1 MMANDNQE
9 SYIRLTEEEKELL
22 ENHRKKRRKW
32 IVRIIGIA
40 VIGLVA
46 LGLYL
51 FAVNKGTSGQINEF
65 DKAVK
70 NKDYKKITE
79 IVKSGKKSIDTT
91 DAKHFVEYVNKP
103 ENKNRYNSE
112 IKKMKK
118 NLNNKEKHDSEIG
131 KITDKNGQT
140 IINVSQNGNRFLVLN
155 DLAFE
160 PNFYKIYVKEGNN
173 NASYEFENNGKRRK
187 IVSNSNNQTELG
199 EFFVGDYNVGTT
211 KTFKD
216 KPLDSSVDGHLHINT
231 DSLNKDNKIFAEEK
245 IPQAWF
251 KVKLKNSEELNKG
264 FKLNIDENDINY
276 DKKEVYGKYPADVPI
291 TIYAKGSANNQTLE
305 TKKVEVKAN
314 KENKPQ
320 NIELSFKDSDIN
332 RQKKLNKEIENDAK
346 KFMEDYTKKLNR
358 GYEVSDFSALQ
369 YYFEDKNSDVAKN
382 IKKQVESKKKSKF
395 KNPEIKSYK
404 RDDTNVKLTLSKKD
418 KKNRV
423 ITSEYELIY
432 DYKEKEFK
440 IKDYSDI

>member
-1 MMANDNQE
+1 MDKDNQE
-9 SYIRLTEEEKELL
+9 SYIRLTEEEKALL
-22 ENHRKKRRKW
+22 EEHKRKKKRW
-32 IVRIIGIA
+32 IVSIIIIVIA
-40 VIGLVA
+40 LVIA
-46 LGLYL
+46 LAIYL

-70 NKDYKKITE
+70 DKDYDKLTE
-79 IVKSGKKSIDTT
+79 IVKSGQKNISKA
-91 DAKHFVEYVNKP
+91 DAKHFVDYINRS
-103 ENKNRYNSE
+103 ENKNRYNEE
-112 IKKMKK
+112 IKKMKESLEDK
-118 NLNNKEKHDSEIG
+118 DKQDSEVG
-131 KITDKNGQT
+131 KVTDKNGHT
-140 IINVSQNGNRFLVLN
+140 IIDVTKNGNKFLVLN

-160 PNFYKIYVKEGNN
+160 PNFYDVYIKEGNN

-187 IVSNSNNQTELG
+187 IVSNSNSQTELG
-199 EFFVGDYNVGTT
+199 QFFVGDYNVETT
-211 KTFKD
+211 KNFKD
-216 KPLDSSVDGHLHINT
+216 KPLDGSVDGQLHINT
-231 DSLNKDNKIFAEEK
+231 DKMAKGSKFFAEEK

-251 KVKLKNSEELNKG
+251 KVKIKNNEVLDKG
-264 FKLNIDENDINY
+264 IKLNIDDNEIDY

-291 TIYAKGSANNQTLE
+291 TISAKGSGNNETLE
-305 TKKVEVKAN
+305 TEQVEVKAN
-314 KENKPQ
+314 KNNKPQ
-320 NIELSFKDSDIN
+320 AIELAFKDSDIN
-332 RQKKLNKEIENDAK
+332 RQKKMNKEIEKDAK
-346 KFMEDYTKKLNR
+346 KFMEDYTKKLNT

-395 KNPEIKSYK
+395 KNPEIQSYK

-440 IKDYSDI
+440 IKDYTDI

>member
-1 MMANDNQE
+1 MANDNQE

-22 ENHRKKRRKW
+22 ENHRKKRHKW

-140 IINVSQNGNRFLVLN
+140 IIDVSQNGNRFLVLN

-160 PNFYKIYVKEGNN
+160 PNFYKVYVKEGNN

-216 KPLDSSVDGHLHINT
+216 NPLDSSVDGHLHINT
-231 DSLNKDNKIFAEEK
+231 DSLNKDKKIFAEEK
-245 IPQAWF
+245 ISQAWF

-264 FKLNIDENDINY
+264 FKLNIDENDIGY

-305 TKKVEVKAN
+305 TKKIEVKAN

-440 IKDYSDI
+440 IKDYTDV

>member
-1 MMANDNQE
+1 MANDNQE

-91 DAKHFVEYVNKP
+91 DAKHFVEYVNKT

-140 IINVSQNGNRFLVLN
+140 IIDVSQNGNRFLVLN

-187 IVSNSNNQTELG
+187 IVSNSNNQ
-199 EFFVGDYNVGTT
+199 
-211 KTFKD
+211 
-216 KPLDSSVDGHLHINT
+216 
-231 DSLNKDNKIFAEEK
+231 
-245 IPQAWF
+245 
-251 KVKLKNSEELNKG
+251 
-264 FKLNIDENDINY
+264 
-276 DKKEVYGKYPADVPI
+276 
-291 TIYAKGSANNQTLE
+291 
-305 TKKVEVKAN
+305 
-314 KENKPQ
+314 
-320 NIELSFKDSDIN
+320 
-332 RQKKLNKEIENDAK
+332 
-346 KFMEDYTKKLNR
+346 
-358 GYEVSDFSALQ
+358 
-369 YYFEDKNSDVAKN
+369 
-382 IKKQVESKKKSKF
+382 
-395 KNPEIKSYK
+395 
-404 RDDTNVKLTLSKKD
+404 
-418 KKNRV
+418 
-423 ITSEYELIY
+423 
-432 DYKEKEFK
+432 
-440 IKDYSDI
+440 